1 MGVPFFLIYLKHVYK
16 IKKNKSVSISVQ
28 IIEERKGKYK
38 VVASVGV
45 AKTEKEEKEL
55 VKIAKARK
63 EILEIQLKIP
73 FLTKRDNSIEDFLVQ
88 QSDPI
93 VINIGPEL
101 ILGKLFDSIG
111 LNKIDAPIFRHIVL
125 ARLTYPVSKL
135 RTTEYL
141 LQHKNFKIDV
151 DNIYRFLDK
160 FHKEHKAEVEKIV
173 YEYSKRILGEI
184 RIVFYDMTT
193 LYFEPENEDDL
204 RKIGFS
210 KDGKF
215 QCPQIMLGLLV
226 GGNGY
231 PIGYDIFE
239 GNTVEGHTI
248 IPAIEKIQKKYN
260 LPKPMIIADNRLLS
274 KENIKKLEEG
284 KYEFILG
291 ARIKNEFNKLSE
303 NQKNLLEL

>member
-1 MGVPFFLIYLKHVYK
+1 MFVRK
-16 IKKNKSVSISVQ
+16 IKNRSGSQSVQ
-28 IIEERKGKYK
+28 VISKKDRKYK
-38 VVASVGV
+38 VIKSFGSSFDLN
-45 AKTEKEEKEL
+45 KIQELEKEAEIFISNLEKNNKNQISLFPVEHKEDSFIKAFIKG
-55 VKIAKARK
+55 VK
-63 EILEIQLKIP
+63 
-73 FLTKRDNSIEDFLVQ
+73 S
-88 QSDPI
+88 SD

-101 ILGKLFDSIG
+101 ILGKIFDSIG
-111 LNKIDAPIFRHIVL
+111 LNKIEEPIFRHIVL

-141 LQHKNFKIDV
+141 LQHQNISIDV
-151 DNIYRFLDK
+151 DKIYRFLDK

-184 RIVFYDMTT
+184 RIVFYDMNT
-193 LYFEPENEDDL
+193 LYFEAENEDDL

-226 GGNGY
+226 GENGY

-260 LPKPMIIADNRLLS
+260 LPKPMIIADNGLLS

-284 KYEFILG
+284 KYELILG

>member
-1 MGVPFFLIYLKHVYK
+1 MFVRK
-16 IKKNKSVSISVQ
+16 IKNRSGSQSVQ
-28 IIEERKGKYK
+28 VISKKDRKYK
-38 VVASVGV
+38 VIKSFGSSFDLN
-45 AKTEKEEKEL
+45 KIQELEKEAEIFISNLEKNSKNQISLFPVEHKEDSFIKAFIKG
-55 VKIAKARK
+55 VK
-63 EILEIQLKIP
+63 
-73 FLTKRDNSIEDFLVQ
+73 S
-88 QSDPI
+88 SD

-101 ILGKLFDSIG
+101 ILGKIFDSIG

-160 FHKEHKAEVEKIV
+160 FHKEHKTEVEKIV

-210 KDGKF
+210 KYGKF
-215 QCPQIMLGLLV
+215 QCPQIMLGILV
-226 GGNGY
+226 RGNGY

-239 GNTVEGHTI
+239 GNTFEGHTI

-274 KENIKKLEEG
+274 KENIKKQEEG